1 MGNRIAQQISK
12 EGVIDVVPISENHTD
27 LSDDAII
34 KDFLDSFEIIQIIP
48 SETKDTELIEIKSHK
63 SSEPILIPIPTN
75 VTQLHH
81 HNKRGKKK
89 HRKGGTRF

>member
-34 KDFLDSFEIIQIIP
+34 KDFLDSFEIIQKL
-48 SETKDTELIEIKSHK
+48 SN
-63 SSEPILIPIPTN
+63 ILAN
-75 VTQLHH
+75 H
-81 HNKRGKKK
+81 
-89 HRKGGTRF
+89 